1 MRWEDPQASYGPY
14 FSMRLEVTECND
26 RLTVCIILASVL
38 DSRLYGGKGGSRKAS
53 QEAIKRGNG
62 DWSTKPMKNGG
73 IRDTF

>member
-53 QEAIKRGNG
+53 
-62 DWSTKPMKNGG
+62 
-73 IRDTF
+73 